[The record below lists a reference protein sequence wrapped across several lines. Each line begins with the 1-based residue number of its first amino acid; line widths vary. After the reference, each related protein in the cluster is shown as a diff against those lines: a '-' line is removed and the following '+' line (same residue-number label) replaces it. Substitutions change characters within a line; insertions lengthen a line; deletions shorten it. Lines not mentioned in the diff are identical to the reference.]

1 VPAYDYVC
9 QDCGETFEIRASI
22 AAYSEGLSPRCK
34 RCGSE
39 NVARSF
45 SAVSVVTGS
54 RSAAR
59 AVGCGPS
66 GFS

>member
-9 QDCGETFEIRASI
+9 QDCRETFEIRASM
-22 AAYSEGLSPRCK
+22 AAYSDGLSPRCK
-34 RCGSE
+34 ECGSE
-39 NVARSF
+39 HVARSF
-45 SAVSVVTGS
+45 SVVSVVTGS
-54 RSAAR
+54 GGTAS